1 MTDGLPEGEQIDL
14 LPLVRQRLAWDMLP
28 CDHDYW
34 DVIGVVQPSEDVKVP
49 AHAESHARMN
59 TVARYQPF
67 VDTYSMLCADIITE
81 VMYKNLLSQFG
92 EHEVPEDVTQAW
104 HDMTLTQNREII
116 RGAVFPI
123 LAHMLASGVI
133 EPGERQEMPL

>member
-1 MTDGLPEGEQIDL
+1 MERGKVVTDFPDGEQIDL

-34 DVIGVVQPSEDVKVP
+34 DVIGMVPPSDEVGDA
-49 AHAESHARMN
+49 AHSESHARMN

-81 VMYKNLLSQFG
+81 VMYKNLLKQFDDAY
-92 EHEVPEDVTQAW
+92 VPEDV
-104 HDMTLTQNREII
+104 
-116 RGAVFPI
+116 
-123 LAHMLASGVI
+123 
-133 EPGERQEMPL
+133 